1 MASAPWSNPLMPYH
15 HTRRYVGKV
24 KAVIFDWAGTV
35 VDCGVF
41 APAYTFVEIFKGEG
55 VAITDEEAR
64 GPMGTHK
71 KVHIQKVLELSSVRK
86 RWMEAHD
93 GKPPTEDDIESM
105 YKKFVPLQRQVL
117 KNHGDMIEGVVTV
130 VNHLRL
136 HCGLKIGSC
145 TGFTSPIM
153 ADLKEIAASQGF
165 IPDVIVTADL
175 VPQARPCPHMVW
187 LNAIKLDVHPIEAI
201 IKVDDTVDGIR
212 EGLAAGCWTVGVAKT
227 GNYMAASEKQMA
239 DMDTVEYARR
249 LKNAYNI
256 LAECGCHYVIDSVKD
271 LPPVIDDINR
281 KMASGER
288 P

>member
-1 MASAPWSNPLMPYH
+1 MASVPWSNARMPYH
-15 HTRRYVGKV
+15 HTRRYAGKI

-35 VDCGVF
+35 LDCGVF
-41 APAYTFVEIFKGEG
+41 APALTFVEIFKREG
-55 VAITDEEAR
+55 VTITDEEAR

-71 KVHIQKVLELSSVRK
+71 RVHIQKVLELSSVRS
-86 RWMEAHD
+86 RWAESH
-93 GKPPTEDDIESM
+93 GKPPTDDDVERM
-105 YKKFVPLQRQVL
+105 YQNFVPLQCEVL
-117 KNHGDMIEGVVTV
+117 KNHSQMIEGVVET
-130 VNHLRL
+130 VNHLRTDRA
-136 HCGLKIGSC
+136 LKIGSC

-153 ADLKEIAASQGF
+153 ADLKVIAASNGF
-165 IPDVIVTADL
+165 VPDFIATADL

-187 LNAIKLDVHPIEAI
+187 LNAIKIDVHPIEAI

-239 DMDTVEYARR
+239 EMDRAEYDRR
-249 LKNAYNI
+249 LQHAYDV
-256 LAECGCHYVIDSVKD
+256 LAECGSHYVIDSVKD

-281 KMASGER
+281 RMASGDR